1 MKIRMSARRALRWVE
16 FFLAISGALALCY
29 CLFTVTCAWL
39 YQVRRG
45 RLFSVALLRERPES
59 VPVQPSAPDHRPAP
73 KPSAIVGR
81 IEIPRLGLSDM
92 IVEGVAEP
100 ELRLGVG
107 HIPGTALPGKRGN
120 VAIAGHRDTFFRPL
134 RNILA
139 NDSIQLVTL
148 NGTYGYRVVST
159 QIVDPAD
166 VQVLNPTRRDTL
178 TLVTCYPFYFV
189 GSAPKRF
196 IVRAVRSTAS

>member
-1 MKIRMSARRALRWVE
+1 MKIRMPAKPAVRWVE
-16 FFLAISGALALCY
+16 FFLAISGSLALGC
-29 CLFTVTCAWL
+29 CLFTVTDAWI
-39 YQVRRG
+39 YQAWQG
-45 RLFSVALLRERPES
+45 RVFKAALLRERPES
-59 VPVQPSAPDHRPAP
+59 AQVAVKPLSLAPYRG
-73 KPSAIVGR
+73 AIVGR

-92 IVEGVAEP
+92 IVDGVAES

-107 HIPGTALPGKRGN
+107 HIPGTPLPGELGN

-148 NGTYGYRVVST
+148 NGTYCYRVVST

-166 VQVLNPTRRDTL
+166 VQVLNPTMRDTL
-178 TLVTCYPFYFV
+178 TLVTCYPFFFV
-189 GSAPKRF
+189 GSAPKSF
-196 IVRAVRSTAS
+196 IVRAVRSTAL

>member
-1 MKIRMSARRALRWVE
+1 MKMRMPARRALRWVE

-29 CLFTVTCAWL
+29 CLFTVTGAWI
-39 YQVRRG
+39 YQARQG
-45 RLFSVALLRERPES
+45 HLFKAALLRERPE
-59 VPVQPSAPDHRPAP
+59 PAHAAPHRRRLDPD
-73 KPSAIVGR
+73 PSAIVGR
-81 IEIPRLGLSDM
+81 IEIPRLGLSDI

-100 ELRLGVG
+100 ELRLGLG
-107 HIPGTALPGKRGN
+107 HIPGTPLPGEPGN

-166 VQVLNPTRRDTL
+166 IQVLNPTRRDTL

>member
-1 MKIRMSARRALRWVE
+1 MKIGMPARPAVRWVE
-16 FFLAISGALALCY
+16 FFLAISGALALGY
-29 CLFTVTCAWL
+29 CLFTVTGAWL
-39 YQVRRG
+39 YQAWQG
-45 RLFSVALLRERPES
+45 HLFQEALLRERPEPAQAAVS
-59 VPVQPSAPDHRPAP
+59 SRRLAPDPG
-73 KPSAIVGR
+73 AIVGR
-81 IEIPRLGLSDM
+81 IEIPRLGLSNM

-100 ELRLGVG
+100 ELRRGVG
-107 HIPGTALPGKRGN
+107 HIPGTPLPGEPGN

-134 RNILA
+134 RNICL
-139 NDSIQLVTL
+139 NDSIQLITL
-148 NGTYGYRVVST
+148 DGTYQYHVIST
-159 QIVDPAD
+159 QIVDPSD

>member
-1 MKIRMSARRALRWVE
+1 MKIRMPARRALRWVE
-16 FFLAISGALALCY
+16 FLLAISGALALCY
-29 CLFTVTCAWL
+29 CLFTVTGAWI
-39 YQVRRG
+39 YQAWQG
-45 RLFSVALLRERPES
+45 HLFKAALLREQPEPAQT
-59 VPVQPSAPDHRPAP
+59 VAPRRRLAADPG
-73 KPSAIVGR
+73 AIVGR
-81 IEIPRLGLSDM
+81 IEIPSLGLSDM

-107 HIPGTALPGKRGN
+107 HIPGTPLPGEPGN

-148 NGTYGYRVVST
+148 DGTYQYRVVST
-159 QIVDPAD
+159 KVVDPSD
-166 VQVLNPTRRDTL
+166 VQVIKPTRRDTL

-189 GSAPKRF
+189 ESAPKRF

>member
-1 MKIRMSARRALRWVE
+1 MKIRMPARRALRWVE
-16 FFLAISGALALCY
+16 FILAISGAMALCY
-29 CLFTVTCAWL
+29 CLCTLAGGWIYQAW
-39 YQVRRG
+39 QG
-45 RLFSVALLRERPES
+45 HLFNVALPRERPES
-59 VPVQPSAPDHRPAP
+59 APVQPSAPDRRPAP
-73 KPSAIVGR
+73 KPGAIVGR
-81 IEIPRLGLSDM
+81 IEIPRLSLSNM

-100 ELRLGVG
+100 ELRLGLG
-107 HIPGTALPGKRGN
+107 HIPGTALPGERGN

-134 RNILA
+134 RNICL

-148 NGTYGYRVVST
+148 DGTYGYRVVST
-159 QIVDPAD
+159 RIVDPAD

-196 IVRAVRSTAS
+196 IVRAVRSTA